1 MKGFSVEIVFKATRL
16 DEITKEGKAAREEK
30 WDQGQISDI

>member
-1 MKGFSVEIVFKATRL
+1 MKGFSIEMVFKATRL
-16 DEITKEGKAAREEK
+16 DEITKEGKAAIEKK